1 MGKRKRR
8 TVYVPYDYEAAYQ
21 NSLEQMEEENEKRL
35 LKEGKTKNIYA
46 TKEIRSGDQL
56 EIEIYPEFAR
66 RQESQIPDE
75 GRRKKPVSYT
85 HLRAHE
91 T

>member
-1 MGKRKRR
+1 
-8 TVYVPYDYEAAYQ
+8 
-21 NSLEQMEEENEKRL
+21 MEEESEKRL

-66 RQESQIPDE
+66 RQESQMYRI
-75 GRRKKPVSYT
+75 SWQN
-85 HLRAHE
+85 
-91 T
+91 